1 MHRFSFLLLLLSA
14 CTTLPPAP
22 VAPDAA
28 RADVL
33 NWPGGHGTV
42 EARLHSEG
50 SSAVVAS
57 GTVSDAGVLEF
68 VMQPVSAAQLTPFA
82 SCPGVTVSDTGSDTG
97 SDAVSNTGSD
107 GALRLGTFSALEL
120 PDGGRI
126 AYASSLSVVTSG
138 VQHTGDSY
146 LQYTYA
152 DQAARLKGRCRT
164 SLATFAY
171 ALELEPGWNAV
182 RFEKTGAGLFTLS
195 GAPLPE
201 GSGWF
206 FSGAGQ

>member
-28 RADVL
+28 RTDVL

-82 SCPGVTVSDTGSDTG
+82 PCPGVT
-97 SDAVSNTGSD
+97 VSNTGSD
-107 GALRLGTFSALEL
+107 GTLRLGTFSALEL
-120 PDGGRI
+120 PEGGRI

-152 DQAARLKGRCRT
+152 DQAARLAGRCRT

-195 GAPLPE
+195 GAPLPK

>member
-1 MHRFSFLLLLLSA
+1 MHRFSFLFLLLSA
-14 CTTLPPAP
+14 CTALPTAP

-28 RADVL
+28 RTDVL

-82 SCPGVTVSDTGSDTG
+82 PCPGVTVSDT
-97 SDAVSNTGSD
+97 VSNTGSA
-107 GALRLGTFSALEL
+107 GTLRLGTFSALEL

-138 VQHTGDSY
+138 VQRTGDSY

-152 DQAARLKGRCRT
+152 DRAARLEGRCRT

-171 ALELEPGWNAV
+171 ALELEAGWNAV

-195 GAPLPE
+195 GAPLPK